1 MPFRRSGHR
10 FGQPPHSGGAE
21 AKGALAGRRGTGSKK
36 GGGRPGGRLLVL
48 ALLLVLA
55 AGGAVPRVERLLFGV
70 RPGVTLDGQPMGG
83 LLPAEVRARVEAM
96 ARARYRPPREARVEP
111 KSGRIL
117 AEQPGEQIDVA
128 ATVRTVLDAPAGSR
142 VRAVR
147 LPVEPRITAR
157 LLRSMTRVLGS
168 YRTWLEGSW
177 ERVHNIEVG
186 AAAVDYFL
194 VKPGEVFSFWRALGE
209 PTRERGYLEA
219 PVISGEAFVP
229 GVGGGLCQ
237 LSSTLYNAVLDA
249 RLEVVERHGHSLA
262 VDYVPPGRDATVAWD
277 MLDFRFRND
286 SDGPILV
293 RARIEG
299 WQLHV
304 WILGPAQA
312 SHGGPAN

>member
-1 MPFRRSGHR
+1 M
-10 FGQPPHSGGAE
+10 
-21 AKGALAGRRGTGSKK
+21 
-36 GGGRPGGRLLVL
+36 
-48 ALLLVLA
+48 LA

-70 RPGVTLDGQPMGG
+70 RPGVTLDGKPMGG
-83 LLPAEVRARVEAM
+83 LLPGEVRARVQAM
-96 ARARYRPPREARVEP
+96 ARAAYRPPRNARVEP
-111 KSGRIL
+111 GSGRIL
-117 AEQPGEQIDVA
+117 PEQAGEQVDVA
-128 ATVRTVLDAPAGSR
+128 ATVRAVLDARAGARLRS
-142 VRAVR
+142 VR

-157 LLRSMTRVLGS
+157 LLRSMTRQLGS

-186 AAAVDYFL
+186 AAALDNSL
-194 VKPGEVFSFWRALGE
+194 VLPGEVFSFWRALGE
-209 PTRERGYLEA
+209 PTRARGYLEA

-237 LSSTLYNAVLDA
+237 VSSTLYNAVLDA
-249 RLEVVERHGHSLA
+249 GLEVVERHGHSLA

-286 SDGPILV
+286 SDGPVLV

-304 WILGPAQA
+304 WILAPAQA
-312 SHGGPAN
+312 PHAGAAN